1 MLDTFWRRYTSV
13 HQNKIIN
20 LVTKPFS
27 SSLYFHNMKIML
39 QSIVQEILII
49 FLKTAQ
55 IYAIMF
61 GKLYSF
67 SRKADFFLFL
77 FLTKG

>member
-1 MLDTFWRRYTSV
+1 MMLDKFWRRDASV
-13 HQNKIIN
+13 KQNKIIN
-20 LVTKPFS
+20 LVSKPFN

-39 QSIVQEILII
+39 QSIVQENLII

-55 IYAIMF
+55 MYAVMF

-67 SRKADFFLFL
+67 NRKADVFSFCF
-77 FLTKG
+77 